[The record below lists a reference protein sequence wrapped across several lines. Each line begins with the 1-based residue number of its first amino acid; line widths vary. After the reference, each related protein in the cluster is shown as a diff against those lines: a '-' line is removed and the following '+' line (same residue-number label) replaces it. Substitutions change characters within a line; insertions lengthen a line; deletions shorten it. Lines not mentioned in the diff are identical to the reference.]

1 MSPLSSVPRRLARS
15 REFWLAAAIVAM
27 IGAIT
32 LRSPGF
38 AAPANLLGI
47 FNNTAILIILAL
59 GQTVVI
65 VTRSID
71 LSMASNLALSGMLA
85 ALLSAAYPDLPAPM
99 LIAVAAGSG
108 LALGAFNGLLVW
120 KLDIPSIVVTL
131 GTLTIFR
138 GTNFLVAGG
147 QWVNADELSPG
158 FIQTTRLTLLGLPL
172 LTWFALVT
180 ALGFFVLM
188 TRTPL
193 GRAIYAVGVNPVAA
207 VYAGIDV
214 GRTRFLTFCISGLLS
229 GLAGF
234 LWVSRYV
241 IASVET
247 ANGYELTIIAAC
259 VIGGVSIAGGVGTT
273 GSAVLGA
280 LFLGVI
286 TSALPVIN
294 ISPFWQMAISGTAI
308 ILAVIL
314 NARGERRQGRII
326 LKRAET
332 GA

>member
-1 MSPLSSVPRRLARS
+1 MSRLVRT
-15 REFWLAAAIVAM
+15 REIWLLLAIVAM
-27 IGAIT
+27 IAAIT
-32 LRSPGF
+32 LRAPSFGT
-38 AAPANLLGI
+38 PANLAGI

-59 GQTVVI
+59 GQMVVI
-65 VTRSID
+65 ITRSID
-71 LSMASNLALSGMLA
+71 LSMASNLALSGMIV
-85 ALLSAAYPDLPAPM
+85 ALLSSANPDLPAPLLM
-99 LIAVAAGSG
+99 AIAAGSG
-108 LALGAFNGLLVW
+108 LALGACNGLLVW
-120 KLDIPSIVVTL
+120 KLGIPSIVVTL

-138 GTNFLVAGG
+138 GTDFLIAGG

-158 FIQTTRLTLLGLPL
+158 FIEMTRLDLFGLPL
-172 LTWFALVT
+172 LSWFAVVIVI
-180 ALGFFVLM
+180 GFFVLM

-193 GRAIYAVGVNPVAA
+193 GRSIYAIGVNPVAA

-214 GRTRFLTFCISGLLS
+214 GRTKFLAFCISGLV
-229 GLAGF
+229 AGF
-234 LWVSRYV
+234 SGYLWVSRYV

-247 ANGYELTIIAAC
+247 ANGYELSIIAAC
-259 VIGGVSIAGGVGTT
+259 VIGGVSIAGGIGTV
-273 GSAVLGA
+273 GSALLGA

-314 NARGERRQGRII
+314 NARGERKQGRII